1 MSDTDLEKL
10 LRKTR
15 KGAQMHKVSNYEM
28 LCEDWRKRFLTMDQ
42 NDICARLPE
51 VKMKDEHLTLW
62 HFGRQFAVNR
72 TDGAITVLSDDKPVD
87 ITPKMNIY
95 TLFWYCSPDAL
106 LSGEWAA
113 FRELKDGAPFSTAF
127 QNGIAEP
134 LAATFTGNE
143 NRLISAV
150 QKLRGQRLQDNGF
163 VIPAFDCIPVKLHLW
178 DADDEFPA
186 QANIL
191 FDKNATD
198 YIHIESI
205 VTIASE
211 ALYQL
216 ADVAALPLKAN
227 AFFRY

>member
-1 MSDTDLEKL
+1 
-10 LRKTR
+10 
-15 KGAQMHKVSNYEM
+15 
-28 LCEDWRKRFLTMDQ
+28 MDQ

-51 VKMKDEHLTLW
+51 ARMEDKQLTLW

-72 TDGAITVLSDDKPVD
+72 TDGTITVLSDDKPVD
-87 ITPKMNIY
+87 ITPKLNIY

-106 LSGEWAA
+106 LTGEWAA
-113 FRELKDGAPFSTAF
+113 FRDLKDGAPFSKAF
-127 QNGIAEP
+127 QNGILEP

-143 NRLISAV
+143 DYLVSAV
-150 QKLRGQRLQDNGF
+150 QKLRGQRLPDNSL
-163 VIPAFDCIPVKLHLW
+163 VIPAFDCIPVKLNFW

-191 FDKNATD
+191 FDKSATD

-211 ALYQL
+211 LLYQL
-216 ADVAALPLKAN
+216 SDVAGLPLKASVL
-227 AFFRY
+227 FRC

>member
-1 MSDTDLEKL
+1 M
-10 LRKTR
+10 
-15 KGAQMHKVSNYEM
+15 QKVSNYEIQ
-28 LCEDWRKRFLTMDQ
+28 CEDWRKRFLTMDQ

-51 VKMKDEHLTLW
+51 VKMEDEQLALW

-72 TDGAITVLSDDKPVD
+72 TDGTITVLSDVKPVD
-87 ITPKMNIY
+87 ITPKLNIY
-95 TLFWYCSPDAL
+95 TLFWYCSPNAL
-106 LSGEWAA
+106 PAGEWAA
-113 FRELKDGAPFSTAF
+113 FRDLKDGAPFNKAF
-127 QNGIAEP
+127 QSGILDP
-134 LAATFTGNE
+134 LATTFTGNKD
-143 NRLISAV
+143 RLISAA
-150 QKLRGQRLQDNGF
+150 QKLRGQCLPDNSLL
-163 VIPAFDCIPVKLHLW
+163 IPAFDCMPVKLNFW

-186 QANIL
+186 QANLL

-216 ADVAALPLKAN
+216 SDAAGLQLKGN